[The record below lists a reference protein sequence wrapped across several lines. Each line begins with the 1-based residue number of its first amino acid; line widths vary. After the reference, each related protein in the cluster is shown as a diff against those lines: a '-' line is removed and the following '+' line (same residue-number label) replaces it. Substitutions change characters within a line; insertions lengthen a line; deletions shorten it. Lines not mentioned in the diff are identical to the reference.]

1 MYLPEGLEDSPLN
14 QSNKFQEIK
23 LVNEFEK
30 LIFFVAN
37 SFQIMFALIQYS

>member
-1 MYLPEGLEDSPLN
+1 MASELN

-30 LIFFVAN
+30 LIFFVTN
-37 SFQIMFALIQYS
+37 SFQIMFALIQYT